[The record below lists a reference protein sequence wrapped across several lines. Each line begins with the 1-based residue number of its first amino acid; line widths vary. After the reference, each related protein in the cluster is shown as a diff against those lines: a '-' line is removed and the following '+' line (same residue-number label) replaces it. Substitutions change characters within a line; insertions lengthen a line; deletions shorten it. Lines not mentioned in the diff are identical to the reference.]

1 MYTDPKN
8 KKFFKASP
16 EKAVSRSRI
25 PSQNREPSQDRSVSQ
40 DSAAPQDRTAS
51 RDRDSSQDRAS
62 SQEMRSPARQIQKRS
77 EESVSEQNEPQER
90 AGSPDRLEGKNPILE
105 ALRAGRTMNKLWV
118 AKLDGGRVDPTVA
131 RIVSMAKERGV
142 LIHEVPRI
150 TLDQMSETHNHQGV
164 IAQVA
169 SHDYEELD
177 QIIARAREKGEAP
190 FLLML
195 DELKDAYNLGS
206 ILRIADAAGVHG
218 VIIPKHRSI
227 GLDSLVAKASAGAIE
242 YVPVSRVTNLS
253 QTISSLK
260 EEGFWVAGTD
270 AEGTIAYN
278 KADLKG
284 PLLIVIGSEGEGM
297 AKNIREKCDFLLS
310 IPMSGNVNSLN
321 AAVAAGIVVFEAQ
334 KQRMEMKK

>member
-16 EKAVSRSRI
+16 EKG
-25 PSQNREPSQDRSVSQ
+25 
-40 DSAAPQDRTAS
+40 APQELRVANRPVQS
-51 RDRDSSQDRAS
+51 
-62 SQEMRSPARQIQKRS
+62 RS
-77 EESVSEQNEPQER
+77 EEQAPAQNDQAER
-90 AGSPDRLEGKNPILE
+90 TGSPDRLEGRNPVLE
-105 ALRAGRTMNKLWV
+105 ALRAGRAMNKLWV
-118 AKLDGGRVDPTVA
+118 AKLDGGRVDPIVS
-131 RIVSMAKERGV
+131 RIVAMARERNV
-142 LIHEVPRI
+142 LIMEVPRI

-164 IAQVA
+164 IANVA
-169 SHDYEELD
+169 SHDYVELD
-177 QIIARAREKGEAP
+177 DIIMRAKEKGEVP
-190 FLLML
+190 FLLLL

-242 YVPVSRVTNLS
+242 YVPVARVTNLS
-253 QTISSLK
+253 QTISTLK
-260 EEGFWVAGTD
+260 EDGFWVAGTD
-270 AEGTIAYN
+270 AEGTIPYN
-278 KADLKG
+278 KSDLKG

-297 AKNIREKCDFLLS
+297 NKNIRAKCDFLLS

-334 KQRMEMKK
+334 RQRTAAK

>member
-8 KKFFKASP
+8 KKYFKTSP
-16 EKAVSRSRI
+16 
-25 PSQNREPSQDRSVSQ
+25 DR
-40 DSAAPQDRTAS
+40 
-51 RDRDSSQDRAS
+51 
-62 SQEMRSPARQIQKRS
+62 
-77 EESVSEQNEPQER
+77 EESSEIRNSNRPAPRRAEEFVPAQNEQPER
-90 AGSPDRLEGKNPILE
+90 AASADRLEGRNPVLE

-118 AKLDGGRVDPTVA
+118 AKLDGGRVDPIVA
-131 RIVSMAKERGV
+131 RIVAMARERNV
-142 LIHEVPRI
+142 LILEVPRI

-169 SHDYEELD
+169 SHDYEDLD
-177 QIIARAREKGEAP
+177 QIILRAREKGEAP
-190 FLLML
+190 FLLLL

-242 YVPVSRVTNLS
+242 YVPVARVTNLS
-253 QTISSLK
+253 QTISALK
-260 EEGFWVAGTD
+260 EDGFWVAGTD
-270 AEGTIAYN
+270 AEGTISYD

-284 PLLIVIGSEGEGM
+284 SLLIVIGSEGEGM
-297 AKNIREKCDFLLS
+297 NKNIKEKCDFLLS

-334 KQRMEMKK
+334 RQRLAAK